1 MKFGFLKLD
10 VLFIFD
16 FYGIC
21 NGCFLIVKLF
31 FNDMYLYLIGIQI
44 KEFGELNILGVEWN
58 EGATEGVVVRDFYIE
73 RFI

>member
-1 MKFGFLKLD
+1 M
-10 VLFIFD
+10 
-16 FYGIC
+16 Y
-21 NGCFLIVKLF
+21 
-31 FNDMYLYLIGIQI
+31 MYLYLIGIWI